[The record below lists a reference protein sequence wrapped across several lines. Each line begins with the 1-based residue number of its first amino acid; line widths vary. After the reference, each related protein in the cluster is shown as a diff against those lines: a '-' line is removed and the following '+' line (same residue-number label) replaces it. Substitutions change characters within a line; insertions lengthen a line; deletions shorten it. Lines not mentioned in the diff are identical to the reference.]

1 MRKNIF
7 YFLILVLAVQ
17 SISRAQASIS
27 DTLAKRIKLVT
38 VQHLS
43 FSQRADSTKVLN
55 FNINYCKRTFENQYV
70 VQTMIDQV
78 DCNIVFHFTIVFK
91 DKPDGGWNAKIVE
104 SFYQRTWNTAYLLAN
119 YHGPIMLYVD
129 STAKIKVPKDKIEEM
144 FFNLMLQ
151 DFGFTGSDFS
161 TLTINDK
168 GAHKMHTSIYNDDVY
183 LCQGVLVEASSSLK
197 NSVVEKGVTYKK
209 TCMTFF
215 FAYQLP
221 NGKWSSRLIYNGAD
235 LKKVPGKDM

>member
-1 MRKNIF
+1 M
-7 YFLILVLAVQ
+7 ILVLAVQ
-17 SISRAQASIS
+17 SIPQAQVSIN

-43 FSQRADSTKVLN
+43 FSQRADSTKVFN
-55 FNINYCKRTFENQYV
+55 FNINYCKRIFENQYA

-91 DKPDGGWNAKIVE
+91 DKPDGGWNAKIIE
-104 SFYQRTWNTAYLLAN
+104 SFYQRTWNAAYLLAN
-119 YHGPIMLYVD
+119 YHGPIRLVSD
-129 STAKIKVPKDKIEEM
+129 STVKINFPKDKIEEM

-161 TLTINDK
+161 NFSIEDK
-168 GAHKMHTSIYNDDVY
+168 GAHKMYTSIYNDDVY
-183 LCQGVLVEASSSLK
+183 LCQGVLVEASASLK
-197 NSVVEKGVTYKK
+197 NSVMEKGVTYKK
-209 TCMTFF
+209 TCMTLF

-221 NGKWSSRLIYNGAD
+221 NGKWSSRLIYDHAV
-235 LKKVPGKDM
+235 LEKVLGKDM